1 MPPKGK
7 VPGRIRTD
15 DTGFAGPRL
24 RPLGDWNIKPCLR
37 VPKGG
42 VNYLEPDGVEA
53 FCTNL
58 RRVREI
64 SFQR

>member
-1 MPPKGK
+1 
-7 VPGRIRTD
+7 
-15 DTGFAGPRL
+15 
-24 RPLGDWNIKPCLR
+24 